1 LIDFEFNNPQE
12 EVLNLVC
19 ACFVIITDNEKEAVK
34 RVWLHNDRE
43 AWKGLAVE
51 LAEYKDT
58 HVFIAYAVTAEAR
71 SLLSLGLDP
80 HEFTWV
86 DLYAEWLQIRYNNN
100 DYKYGRYLYEG
111 PTRDG
116 VYKRHIRRS
125 VAPSYD
131 ASENIGKDNT
141 ETGTGY
147 AGCACALLG
156 VIVDTGRKNK
166 VRDLIISAPDKF
178 TEAEQKE
185 IMDYCESDLDYLDP
199 ILEKVTQAIEDV
211 TFYPEEIIFDWQT
224 NRGEFSAS
232 MAIIEA
238 HGIPV
243 NMEKIKNLSR
253 NHWEAVDELVQALNE
268 EYVFYEKKRKRKSDL
283 KGYWSFTYKRFAG
296 WVEENSLDVS
306 WPRTDTGNYSTKSE
320 VLKEY
325 SGIDI
330 IDKLRDTQKSIKHI
344 NWFRESAYEQFAQS
358 VGSDGRLRTFFGV
371 FGTQTG
377 RNAPSAKRFPFAMSK
392 WLRCIVQPEPGKAI
406 TEIDYSNEEFII
418 AAFKS
423 EDQNMIDAYESGD
436 PYLYFAILGGGAP
449 QGATKESHPGPR
461 KKFKATVLGLQF
473 GMGPEKLA
481 AKLRADTGDKSITED
496 DARELRQIHKEVF
509 SEYWNWVDDIT
520 DAYQLEG
527 FLLLPDGWI
536 LGPHCDRIPSM
547 RNFPIQGLGASIIR
561 RCCFHAIKAGLD
573 IVTPLHDA
581 MYIQH
586 DIGDS
591 VALEKLKECMQQAV
605 KDVIPGCNIRVDSET
620 HEHGEVWVHED
631 GQALYDRMKK
641 FLEHRQTDLEV
652 ENELI
657 TLLYEA

>member
-1 LIDFEFNNPQE
+1 
-12 EVLNLVC
+12 
-19 ACFVIITDNEKEAVK
+19 
-34 RVWLHNDRE
+34 
-43 AWKGLAVE
+43 
-51 LAEYKDT
+51 
-58 HVFIAYAVTAEAR
+58 
-71 SLLSLGLDP
+71 
-80 HEFTWV
+80 
-86 DLYAEWLQIRYNNN
+86 
-100 DYKYGRYLYEG
+100 
-111 PTRDG
+111 
-116 VYKRHIRRS
+116 
-125 VAPSYD
+125 
-131 ASENIGKDNT
+131 
-141 ETGTGY
+141 
-147 AGCACALLG
+147 
-156 VIVDTGRKNK
+156 
-166 VRDLIISAPDKF
+166 
-178 TEAEQKE
+178 
-185 IMDYCESDLDYLDP
+185 
-199 ILEKVTQAIEDV
+199 
-211 TFYPEEIIFDWQT
+211 
-224 NRGEFSAS
+224 
-232 MAIIEA
+232 
-238 HGIPV
+238 
-243 NMEKIKNLSR
+243 
-253 NHWEAVDELVQALNE
+253 
-268 EYVFYEKKRKRKSDL
+268 
-283 KGYWSFTYKRFAG
+283 
-296 WVEENSLDVS
+296 
-306 WPRTDTGNYSTKSE
+306 
-320 VLKEY
+320 
-325 SGIDI
+325 
-330 IDKLRDTQKSIKHI
+330 
-344 NWFRESAYEQFAQS
+344 
-358 VGSDGRLRTFFGV
+358 
-371 FGTQTG
+371 
-377 RNAPSAKRFPFAMSK
+377 MSK